1 MNKTIIA
8 LMNNTLVAF
17 KTLVAL
23 MIAVC
28 AIPYLYGAS
37 QQDLTKP
44 IHQFIDGFNKGDMN
58 STYAAYVSGNV
69 FIVDEFAPHLWHGP
83 HAAQDWATDFD
94 KMTKAE
100 GSSDAKAKYGAPTR
114 TEVESDA
121 AYVILPVV
129 IDFKQHGQAM
139 TEKGEMTFVLHQEK
153 GAWKIASWTWTGEAA
168 HAVK

>member
-58 STYAAYVSGNV
+58 STYAAYVS
-69 FIVDEFAPHLWHGP
+69 
-83 HAAQDWATDFD
+83 AQNRFFHEVLRPRERVARH
-94 KMTKAE
+94 E
-100 GSSDAKAKYGAPTR
+100 G
-114 TEVESDA
+114 
-121 AYVILPVV
+121 
-129 IDFKQHGQAM
+129 
-139 TEKGEMTFVLHQEK
+139 
-153 GAWKIASWTWTGEAA
+153 
-168 HAVK
+168 